1 MESLVSWNVL
11 EERRKKK
18 KVAVVVG
25 EELEG
30 RQEGGAVDCVFKRRG
45 GIGFGVIWSVCGGVG
60 GEWWT
65 ERGLCEKEGKEGRKE
80 GGMKPGDRRKD
91 KVQHHTSLY
100 RSASSPGIVS
110 SYEKDTEKREEVVVG
125 GYGLPPIHS
134 PSSDCISSSS
144 PAMAINHP
152 GYQQQE
158 RGLTGVTTTTP
169 IAGGGSKGRKRPG
182 RKTRQAVDGY
192 GSSPDAHG
200 TSPPYRNGSYLSLSL
215 VPLAFSFSLVVS
227 IHALS

>member
-1 MESLVSWNVL
+1 VK
-11 EERRKKK
+11 RK
-18 KVAVVVG
+18 
-25 EELEG
+25 
-30 RQEGGAVDCVFKRRG
+30 
-45 GIGFGVIWSVCGGVG
+45 
-60 GEWWT
+60 
-65 ERGLCEKEGKEGRKE
+65 GRKE

-100 RSASSPGIVS
+100 RSVSSPGIVS

-125 GYGLPPIHS
+125 GYGLPPMHS
-134 PSSDCISSSS
+134 PSPDGISSSS

-158 RGLTGVTTTTP
+158 RGLMGVTTTTT

-215 VPLAFSFSLVVS
+215 SLSPSSLWPFHFAWLCLSMFSLELPCFFLYLHLLFLDLAPARS
-227 IHALS
+227 SHTCGN

>member
-1 MESLVSWNVL
+1 MK
-11 EERRKKK
+11 RK
-18 KVAVVVG
+18 
-25 EELEG
+25 
-30 RQEGGAVDCVFKRRG
+30 
-45 GIGFGVIWSVCGGVG
+45 
-60 GEWWT
+60 
-65 ERGLCEKEGKEGRKE
+65 GRKE

-100 RSASSPGIVS
+100 RSVSSPGIVS

-125 GYGLPPIHS
+125 GYGLPPMHS
-134 PSSDCISSSS
+134 PSPDGISSSS

-158 RGLTGVTTTTP
+158 RGLMGVTTTTT
-169 IAGGGSKGRKRPG
+169 IAGGGSKGRKRPS

-215 VPLAFSFSLVVS
+215 SLSLSPLLPFGLFTLPGCIHPCSLLNCLVSFFIYISYSL
-227 IHALS
+227 ILPRQGLHTHAVISEERDLRRLTLKGIGLRWEPAVLGRHERMSPDSSL